1 MVQALKSKDEY
12 SYRVDVARC
21 VQELE
26 TGIPL
31 EQIKLSDYP
40 TAESFMKVL
49 LEGRTY
55 ETCYEGKRYN
65 DLKRLG
71 KLAEYVLYAKD
82 IVVSPGAYWFPIPN
96 EEFLYNKG
104 LDISKDQN
112 PGY

>member
-1 MVQALKSKDEY
+1 
-12 SYRVDVARC
+12 
-21 VQELE
+21 
-26 TGIPL
+26 
-31 EQIKLSDYP
+31 
-40 TAESFMKVL
+40 MKVL
-49 LEGRTY
+49 LEERMY

-82 IVVSPGAYWFPIPN
+82 IVVSQGAYWFPIPN